1 MNHEELP
8 KVYNPKDFEDKWYQ
22 FWQDQGYFHAEV
34 NPQKTPYT
42 IVIPPPN
49 VTAQLHMGHGLNDT
63 IQDILIRWKRMC
75 GENTLWMPG
84 TDHAGIATQNVV
96 EKKLHREGKSRHD
109 FSREDFVH
117 EVWKWKEEY
126 GSIIIDQIKKM
137 GCSCDWERERFTM
150 DEGLSKA
157 VREVFVR
164 FYEDGLIYKGKYIV
178 NWCPRCGTALSSEE
192 VDHEDVNGFFYHI
205 KYPVKGENRYIEI
218 ATTRP
223 ETMLGDTA
231 VAVNPK
237 DERYKDF
244 IGKTLILPLVNR
256 EIPIVAD
263 DYTKMDFGTGAVKVT
278 PAHDPNDFLIGKRHD
293 LPQLNVMNPDGTM
306 NHEAGKDYEG
316 LDRFACRDKIIDDLE
331 KADLF
336 IKRKAHN
343 HSVGHCYRC
352 NTIIEPYLSDQWF
365 VSMKPLA
372 GRAIQVV
379 KDNKVTFHPD
389 RWKKVYLHWMDNI
402 EDWCISR
409 QIWWGHRIPV
419 WNCQDCGQVM
429 VLRDNPEACT
439 RCGSKN
445 ISQDKDVLDTWFSSM
460 LWPFSTLGW
469 PDKSDDLKYFY
480 PTNVLS
486 TAPEIIFFWV
496 ARMIMAGLY
505 FMDDIPFREVYLH
518 STVRDRQ
525 GRKMSKSLGN
535 GIDPLEVVNAHGADA
550 LRFTIVSLAP
560 IGLDVKLGFDKQQ
573 NDFLVGT
580 RFCNKIWNAS
590 RYILMNLTDGS
601 MGNISDL
608 SPDLADEW
616 ILSRLQDT
624 IECVNNDLKVYR
636 FNDCAKNLYD
646 FIWHDF
652 CDWYLELSK
661 INLYGDSLEKKNTAT
676 TILVYILS
684 ESLKLLHPVMPFI
697 TEEIWQKLSQAG
709 DSIMIAPFPS
719 VQEKLKK
726 PLASQKMELIQELV
740 YQIRNIRGEMNIPPD
755 KKVNIIIQTKN
766 QTVHTLFTD
775 YESYIISLGKV
786 LSIDVRDTY
795 VSDSKC
801 ATSVGKGY
809 ELFIPLKGLIDLDKE
824 KARLQKDLAKAEK
837 ELSKSQAKLSNEK
850 FLANADESIVKKEK
864 DKLRQAQVSIEKI
877 KTNLTTLTL

>member
-22 FWQDQGYFHAEV
+22 FWKDQGYFHAEAD
-34 NPQKTPYT
+34 PKKMPYT

-75 GENTLWMPG
+75 GENVLWMPG

-117 EVWKWKEEY
+117 KVWEWKEEY
-126 GSIIIDQIKKM
+126 GSIIIEQIKKM

-150 DEGLSKA
+150 DEGLSRA

-192 VDHEDVNGFFYHI
+192 VDHEDINGFFYHI
-205 KYPVKGENRYIEI
+205 KYLVKGENRWIEI

-256 EIPIVAD
+256 EIPVVAD

-306 NHEAGKDYEG
+306 NHETGKDYEG
-316 LDRFACRDKIIDDLE
+316 LDRFACRDKVIDDLI

-336 IKRKAHN
+336 IKKEAHN

-352 NTIIEPYLSDQWF
+352 KTIVEPYLSDQWF

-372 GRAIQVV
+372 EKAIQVV
-379 KDNKVTFHPD
+379 KDDKITFHPD

-419 WNCQDCGQVM
+419 WSCQDCGQVM
-429 VLRDNPEACT
+429 VLRDDPDSCT
-439 RCGSKN
+439 QCSSKN

-469 PDKSDDLKYFY
+469 PEESDDLKYFY

-535 GIDPLEVVNAHGADA
+535 GIDPLEVIAEHGADA

-573 NDFLVGT
+573 NDFLTGT

-601 MGNISDL
+601 IGNISDL
-608 SPDLADEW
+608 SLDLADEW
-616 ILSRLQDT
+616 ILSRLQD
-624 IECVNNDLKVYR
+624 IIKRVNKDLKAYR
-636 FNDCAKNLYD
+636 FNDCAKDLYD

-661 INLYGDSLEKKNTAT
+661 INLYGDSLEKKKTAT
-676 TILVYILS
+676 TILVHVLS
-684 ESLKLLHPVMPFI
+684 ESLKLLHPIMPFI
-697 TEEIWQKLSQAG
+697 TEEIWQKLSQDG
-709 DSIMIAPFPS
+709 DSIMIASFPT
-719 VQEKLKK
+719 VQEKLKN
-726 PLASQKMELIQELV
+726 PLSSQKIELIQELV
-740 YQIRNIRGEMNIPPD
+740 YHIRNIRGEMNIPPD
-755 KKVNIIIQTKN
+755 KKLDIIIQTKDKKI
-766 QTVHTLFTD
+766 HTLFTD
-775 YESYIISLGKV
+775 YEKYILSLGKV
-786 LSIDVRDTY
+786 LSIDVKDAYT
-795 VSDSKC
+795 SDSKC

-809 ELFIPLKGLIDLDKE
+809 ELFIPLEGLIDLNKE

-837 ELSKSQAKLSNEK
+837 ELSKSQSKLSNEK
-850 FLANADESIVKKEK
+850 FLTNADETIVEKEK
-864 DKLRQAQVSIEKI
+864 TKLDQAQTDIEQI
-877 KTNLTTLTL
+877 KKNLSTLF